1 MSTSGIE
8 TIIHGLPAIA
18 ADVAV
23 EVEART
29 AWLPVNLDPVL
40 DGVYEAPLPTVARFK
55 GDAAGLFYR
64 GAVNGIH
71 GDSGIGK
78 SWVVQ
83 AAAAQELA
91 DGNTVIVIDYESSA
105 AEYIARLRALGVD
118 IEAIR
123 ERLLYYRP
131 DEMPGVLEID
141 ALVDL
146 VTARNITLAAVD
158 SVGEAF
164 AVEGINEAADV
175 EVGPWFRRLPRRF
188 ADAGAAVA
196 LIDHSTKAADNP
208 LHPSGSKRK
217 RAAITGASWLVE
229 VLKAPT
235 RDTPGKLVLTCA
247 KDRHGNYQRGAKAAH
262 VEVTPY
268 PDDGVTVNL
277 WPVAVDD
284 DPGDVLYIIARAL
297 VRHLADAGRPMSRNE
312 LETAGVVKARAA
324 RIRGALDRAEGLG
337 AVTVQRGPRGAH
349 LYAYQKELEAPE

>member
-1 MSTSGIE
+1 MSGVE
-8 TIIHGLPAIA
+8 TIIHGLPAIEN
-18 ADVAV
+18 DVAI
-23 EVEART
+23 EVDART
-29 AWLPVNLDPVL
+29 AWLPVNLDLVL
-40 DGVYEAPLPTVARFK
+40 DGVYEAPVPTVARFK
-55 GDAAGLFYR
+55 GDGAGLFYP

-91 DGNTVIVIDYESSA
+91 DGITVMVIDYESTA
-105 AEYIARLRALGVD
+105 AEYVARLRALGAD
-118 IEAIR
+118 PDAIR
-123 ERLLYYRP
+123 DRLLYYRP
-131 DEMPGVLEID
+131 DEMPGVLEVD

-146 VTARNITLAAVD
+146 VTARNVTLAAVD

-175 EVGPWFRRLPRRF
+175 EVGPWFRRLPRRL

-229 VLKAPT
+229 AIKAPT

-247 KDRHGNYQRGAKAAH
+247 KDRHGRYQRGAKVAH
-262 VEVTPY
+262 VDVTPY
-268 PDDGVTVNL
+268 PDGGVTVNL

-284 DPGDVLYIIARAL
+284 DPVDVLDVIARAL
-297 VRHLADAGRPMSRNE
+297 VRHLADAGRPMSKHE
-312 LETAGVVKARAA
+312 LENSGVVKARRD

-337 AVTVQRGPRGAH
+337 AVTVEKGPRGAH
-349 LYAYQKELEAPE
+349 LYAYQKDMATPDD